1 MKVYLDHAAT
11 TPLLPE
17 VLSYYSDVLRD
28 YPGNASSL
36 HYEGQRSR
44 ELYNW
49 AKQKTADCINA
60 DYDEIVFTSGGTEA
74 DNIAL
79 FGYLKATKEE
89 RPNRKKVITSAIEHE
104 AVIETVKELGEQGY
118 DVYFAPVDEKG
129 IVDVDYL
136 RENIDEQTAIC
147 SIMYANN
154 EVGTLQPLK
163 EISQLCREAGCVFH
177 TDAVQAMGKVNMDVV
192 DLGVDMLSAS
202 AHKFY
207 GPKGVGFLYV
217 KKGTPLEPVFYGG
230 GHENGLRSGTENVP
244 GVAAMAKALE
254 LVSKQIEEKRNLYT
268 KWTDQ
273 IIEACKQLEGVQ
285 MNGDLENRTPGS
297 LSLSFSGVNG
307 EALMGML
314 SMEDI
319 AVSTASACSSHSH
332 RKGGSH
338 VLSAMHC
345 SKEYINGT
353 IRVVTGYDNNEEQ
366 IDYFCDKLVE
376 KVNLLRRLSNG

>member
-17 VLSYYSDVLRD
+17 VLSFYTEVLRD

-36 HYEGQRSR
+36 HYEGERSR
-44 ELYNW
+44 ELYDW
-49 AKQKTADCINA
+49 AKETIANCVHAEFN
-60 DYDEIVFTSGGTEA
+60 EIVFTSGGTEA

-79 FGYLKATKEE
+79 FGYLKAIREE
-89 RPNRKKVITSAIEHE
+89 KPERKKVIPSSIEHE
-104 AVIETVKELGEQGY
+104 AIIETVKELDKMGY
-118 DVYFAPVDEKG
+118 DVYFTPVDEKG
-129 IVDVDYL
+129 IVDVDVL
-136 RENIDEQTAIC
+136 KQQIDKKTAIC

-163 EISQLCREAGCVFH
+163 EISQLCRQAGCVFH
-177 TDAVQAMGKVNMDVV
+177 TDAVQAMGKMDIDVTE
-192 DLGVDMLSAS
+192 LGVDMLSAS

-254 LVSKQIEEKRNLYT
+254 QVSGKVEEKREQYQI
-268 KWTDQ
+268 WTDK
-273 IIEACKQLEGVQ
+273 IMDACRQLQGVHL
-285 MNGDLENRTPGS
+285 NGDPEKRTPGS
-297 LSLSFSGVNG
+297 LSLSFSGVNS

-314 SMEDI
+314 SMDNI

-332 RKGGSH
+332 RKGSSH

-345 SKEYINGT
+345 PEEYINGT
-353 IRVVTGYDNNEEQ
+353 IRVVTGYDNNDEQ
-366 IDYFCDKLVE
+366 IDYFCEKLVE
-376 KVNLLRRLSNG
+376 KVTLLRRLSNG

>member
-1 MKVYLDHAAT
+1 MQVYLDHAAT

-17 VLSYYSDVLRD
+17 VLSYYTDVLRD
-28 YPGNASSL
+28 FPGNASSL

-49 AKQKTADCINA
+49 AKQTIADSINA
-60 DYDEIVFTSGGTEA
+60 EYDEIIFTSGGTEA

-79 FGYLKATKEE
+79 FGYLKATREE
-89 RPNRKKVITSAIEHE
+89 KPERKKVITSAIEHE
-104 AVIETVKELGEQGY
+104 AIIETVKELDKMGY
-118 DVYFAPVDEKG
+118 DTYFAPVDEKG
-129 IVDVDYL
+129 IVDIDYL
-136 RENIDEQTAIC
+136 KDQIDEQTAIC

-163 EISQLCREAGCVFH
+163 EISQLCKEAGCVFH
-177 TDAVQAMGKVNMDVV
+177 TDAVQAMGKVDIDVT

-217 KKGTPLEPVFYGG
+217 KEGTPVEPVFYGG
-230 GHENGLRSGTENVP
+230 GHEKGLRSGTENVP

-254 LVSKQIEEKRNLYT
+254 TVSKNIDEKREQYN
-268 KWTDQ
+268 KWTQ
-273 IIEACKQLEGVQ
+273 KIIDACHQLSGVQ
-285 MNGDLENRTPGS
+285 LNSDPKKSVPGS

-319 AVSTASACSSHSH
+319 AISTASACSSHSH

-338 VLSAMHC
+338 VLSAMQC
-345 SKEYINGT
+345 PKEYINGT
-353 IRVVTGYDNNEEQ
+353 IRVVTGYDNDDEQ

-376 KVNLLRRLSNG
+376 KVTLLRRLSNG